1 MTDKESIDKQ
11 LKESLDD
18 KSERWNFANDILYKM
33 CKENPKH
40 ENEHVI
46 VAKIW
51 LIGRSYAA
59 AIERTEKA
67 RESNDFYYE
76 KVVKLLETKIH
87 DELEIHD
94 ELDRIIAELNNGEKY
109 ERLSRDNLDEAL
121 EAHNFL
127 MKEFNKITGKD
138 NRSLVSKYLHF
149 HCPSMFYI
157 YDTRAVS
164 AINEITVKM
173 KEKSKEFKELRKPDL
188 EEGDYDKCYSDFCAK
203 VLALQE
209 YIEKEHGQKVTPR
222 TIDSFL
228 LHYYNRKIKRK
239 IKPRLS
245 PSSQ

>member
-1 MTDKESIDKQ
+1 MADTESIDEL

-67 RESNDFYYE
+67 REANDFYYE
-76 KVVKLLETKIH
+76 KVVPKVS
-87 DELEIHD
+87 EIKGG
-94 ELDRIIAELNNGEKY
+94 LDSRIAELNNGEKY

-121 EAHNFL
+121 EAHKFL
-127 MKEFNKITGKD
+127 INAFHEITGQDKH
-138 NRSLVSKYLHF
+138 SLVSKYLHF

-157 YDTRAVS
+157 YDSRAVS

-228 LHYYNRKIKRK
+228 LRYYNREIK
-239 IKPRLS
+239 
-245 PSSQ
+245 